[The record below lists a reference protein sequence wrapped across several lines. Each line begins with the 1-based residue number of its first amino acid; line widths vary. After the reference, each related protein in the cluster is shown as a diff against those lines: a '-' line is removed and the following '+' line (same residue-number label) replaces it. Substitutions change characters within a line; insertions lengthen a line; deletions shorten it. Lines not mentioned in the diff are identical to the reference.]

1 MKIPISGKFRMKK
14 LIRFNLKQS
23 IALILLSIIVL
34 LSWDCSN
41 PKNEGEYNKNITP
54 KTRLAN
60 VPVPYDTSDTPR
72 LTLYWVGDDP
82 DGFVTGFKYTW
93 TYQTSGVDT
102 IHPYKYIL
110 NIIVEEFALMVI
122 TNNDKQIPSLYR
134 YFATLDKETG
144 LPNDVS
150 DSLARGDT
158 ITISGVKIYASN
170 PDSIRIQTGQ
180 RVKYSYPVHT
190 NPNTGTFIFDSQ
202 YEWNYHQFIVA
213 AIDNLGDAS
222 DPPATAMFTTP
233 KVTAPHTRVIS
244 GPTDTA
250 FVVYGFTPTYSGIK
264 FQYQGIDP
272 NSRTIDYRWVVD
284 RDQWLA
290 TTGKIPWSEFTPSDE
305 AYVTAADFPDQYA
318 TKHTFYVQSRNEFG
332 SIDTVGY
339 FLRIQRNT
347 DGDSIGVQ
355 IDSAWQA
362 FYTIYPP
369 FVRPDLPPTNKI
381 LIINNTYYSTRVPE
395 SPAHPHWQTVDNYY
409 LDIIHGLGIPDS
421 NLVMWRAS
429 RYSFPGRAEIAK
441 YKAVLMYSDCVDEY
455 GYYTWGQENEVGG
468 TKEAVL
474 RDYCYVGGNIIFSG
488 WSSTGGTNFVRI
500 EEFYA
505 HIFHVDMSKLGRF
518 PNADGIG
525 ANGLRGYPNLRID
538 TTKMDTAWH
547 GGLTAIMRNYPV
559 GFGETIQKYA
569 SKAGNQYFEE
579 VPVSIRY
586 NGITFNVVLFGVP
599 LYYMERPAVDSVL
612 ALAFRDIEK

>member
-23 IALILLSIIVL
+23 IALILLSVILL

-41 PKNEGEYNKNITP
+41 PENEGEYLKNITP

-60 VPVPYDTSDTPR
+60 VPVPYDTSDSPR

-102 IHPYKYIL
+102 MHPYKYIL

-144 LPNDVS
+144 LPNEVS

-250 FVVYGFTPTYSGIK
+250 FAINGFTPTYSGIR
-264 FQYQGIDP
+264 FAFQGIDP
-272 NSRTIDYRWVVD
+272 NSRTLDYRWVVD

-290 TTGKIPWSEFTPSDE
+290 TTGKIPWSEFTPSEE

-347 DGDSIGVQ
+347 EGDSIGVQ
-355 IDSAWQA
+355 IDSAWQT

-369 FVRPDLPPTNKI
+369 FARPDLPPTNKI
-381 LIINNTYYSTRVPE
+381 LVINNSYYSTSVPE

-421 NLVMWRAS
+421 NLIMWRAS
-429 RYSFPGRAEIAK
+429 RYVFPGRAEIAK

-468 TKEAVL
+468 TKQAVL

-488 WSSTGGTNFVRI
+488 WSSTSNTNFPRND
-500 EEFYA
+500 EFYRN
-505 HIFHVDMSKLGRF
+505 IFQVSIPKLGRF
-518 PNADGIG
+518 PKEDGIG

-547 GGLTAIMRNYPV
+547 GGMTAMMKNYPV

-569 SKAGNQYFEE
+569 SKTGNQYFEQ
-579 VPVSIRY
+579 VPVSVRY
-586 NGITFNVVLFGVP
+586 IGITFNVVLFGVP
-599 LYYMERPAVDSVL
+599 LYYMERPAVDSAL